1 VSATSNILVPH
12 APPSAGIARRRCT
25 DELRARGFSGR
36 LVDDAALVMSELVG
50 NAIRHGVPLSEGGI
64 RVGWELRDD
73 VLRLEVHD
81 GGPGPRHWG
90 ASLPDGGST
99 DAESGRGLGIVA
111 MLTHSWGTAF
121 DGACAVVWAELP
133 LRHSPRSEGVLEDQ
147 WDTRQEA

>member
-1 VSATSNILVPH
+1 MLVPH

-50 NAIRHGVPLSEGGI
+50 NAIRHGVPLPEGGV
-64 RVGWELRDD
+64 RVVWELRAT

-81 GGPGPRHWG
+81 GGPGPRHHE
-90 ASLPDGGST
+90 AAPLPDGGSA

-111 MLTHSWGTAF
+111 MLAHSWGTAL
-121 DGACAVVWAELP
+121 DGTGAVVWAELP
-133 LRHSPRSEGVLEDQ
+133 LRHSPQSEGELEDQ
-147 WDTRQEA
+147 WDMRREA